1 MVSTDRRSLRYKRS
15 IKIKDFDFDEAI
27 KLRPFNGQDV
37 VQIKF
42 EDELAFSDYVIK
54 EKEKTFVS
62 LKCSEL
68 PLDI

>member
-27 KLRPFNGQDV
+27 KLRLFNGQDV

-42 EDELAFSDYVIK
+42 EDELA
-54 EKEKTFVS
+54 ETFVS